1 MLKGMNE
8 QVRKHREILEG
19 LVEER
24 VEIDRELEWLADT
37 EHPDYGKTGFPN
49 VVASLRLGKRKA
61 RLVEAVEERQRILDG
76 KIERREKWLAEK
88 RLVASERAKKVRS
101 RVGELVGSER
111 AEIGLGEAGIW
122 SYGDG
127 ESSVAE
133 RLREL
138 AREAERK
145 YKALVVMKEL
155 AVMVADVFEGFDEL
169 QEADLELVEEIL
181 GAFEE
186 G

>member
-8 QVRKHREILEG
+8 QVLKHQEILEV
-19 LVEER
+19 LRKELA
-24 VEIDRELEWLADT
+24 EIDAELEWLADT

-76 KIERREKWLAEK
+76 KIERRSGWLAEK

-101 RVGELVGSER
+101 RVGELDELER
-111 AEIGLGEAGIW
+111 GEIGLGESGIW

-127 ESSVAE
+127 EDGVVE
-133 RLREL
+133 HLKGL
-138 AREAERK
+138 ADEAERK

-155 AVMVADVFEGFDEL
+155 AVMVADVFDGFDEL
-169 QEADLELVEEIL
+169 GEADLELVEEIL